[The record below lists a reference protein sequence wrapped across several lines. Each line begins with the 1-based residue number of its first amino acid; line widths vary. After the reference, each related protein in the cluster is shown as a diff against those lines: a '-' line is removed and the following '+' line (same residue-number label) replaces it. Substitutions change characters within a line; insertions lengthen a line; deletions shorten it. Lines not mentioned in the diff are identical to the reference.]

1 MNRTDVRELR
11 DSTGL
16 TQAAFAKMFDIP
28 VSTLRKWEQY
38 EATPPKYVVK
48 LIARTLPAADGS
60 LECIKSKD
68 GERYYFDR
76 TGGVVMDRLGTR
88 IPIHDDLEGVKR
100 QNLPLYL
107 KDLFEAYYDARDKFE
122 RDCRFD
128 RQEDIIWS

>member
-1 MNRTDVRELR
+1 MNKTDVRELR

-38 EATPPKYVVK
+38 EAAPPKYVVK
-48 LIARTLPAADGS
+48 LIARTLPAADER
-60 LECIKSKD
+60 LECIKGRD
-68 GERYYFDR
+68 GERYYFDPA
-76 TGGVVMDRLGTR
+76 GSVVMDRLGTR
-88 IPIHDDLEGVKR
+88 IVVSDDLEGVKR
-100 QNLPLYL
+100 QNLALYL